1 MFDITKHLGSA
12 KYFHGPANCAPFPE
26 LMEDGVSRTIHLD
39 FAPSSALTSFRV
51 PLRSSRQSE
60 VLGVGQAEE
69 LRIGS
74 EVVFVFAASPDHGIL
89 HAPVF
94 PRLGPEAGSHAD
106 GLHAARRPSKRPKA
120 LDGSIHDSHNTS
132 KPQPKSLKLDSTVAG
147 PSMALIRGEGQ
158 SAGRKRKA
166 SSEPEDPEKR
176 SRNDA
181 DLPGSEQTPGPKEKP
196 KILNFKLGPVAHGY
210 RPAPSFTFSSPADL
224 DPIKAAPQ
232 RRNMLVVD
240 VDALGDSIKLQR
252 QLREKDGVGLLWT
265 DAGGSLHA
273 APLLPL
279 PS

>member
-1 MFDITKHLGSA
+1 MTYAPSLEADLNRQCGDGSA
-12 KYFHGPANCAPFPE
+12 EVRPQSKMTEDRAAQSVPEAKGRGTHQGAALSGTVQEVHGKQPVDPGPASVQESIAF
-26 LMEDGVSRTIHLD
+26 
-39 FAPSSALTSFRV
+39 
-51 PLRSSRQSE
+51 
-60 VLGVGQAEE
+60 
-69 LRIGS
+69 
-74 EVVFVFAASPDHGIL
+74 FAASPDHGIL